1 MSYRLKCTSCRNTF
15 ISTTRQANCPSW
27 TCSGSSSSL
36 ASDVVDLAVDVAL
49 AYTGVTAAIEIADAG
64 LGFVSSFFD

>member
-1 MSYRLKCTSCRNTF
+1 MAYQLKCRSCNERF
-15 ISTTRQANCPSW
+15 KSQYRSASCPRMF
-27 TCSGSSSSL
+27 CSGTSSSL